1 MAGAVSHLCQQH
13 HIQAAPLRAARLPC
27 VRSGDHRHRALVTGD
42 GRPLAPSAVSRTI
55 GSTLRVE
62 KLGLRNGRRYRHPV
76 ASPRGR
82 RRLRVVHPNVR
93 APQTSRHCLFRLD
106 WIVHAPAAR
115 SQACLGHYRLHR
127 LSDEPGLDQHP
138 RAAVEGPLHPR
149 LHMGLATTSTSG
161 SPVRLH
167 PTASSVRQRLSPTP
181 WQPPAVPPSSRLDQQ
196 RHPPIAPPHA
206 DPSGAVST
214 LPRSVYPI
222 AHHLPP
228 HTITIH
234 IAATF
239 HLHQATRQNRLIMP
253 SAPINITIHSHSVH
267 DFLLLPSHH
276 RLPKLTHS
284 PAWKHQGRGGRG
296 TWDVARA
303 VTISTD

>member
-62 KLGLRNGRRYRHPV
+62 KLGLQNGRRYRHPV
-76 ASPRGR
+76 ASPRGP

-93 APQTSRHCLFRLD
+93 APQTSRHCLFRLG

-196 RHPPIAPPHA
+196 RHPPIA
-206 DPSGAVST
+206 
-214 LPRSVYPI
+214 
-222 AHHLPP
+222 HHP
-228 HTITIH
+228 
-234 IAATF
+234 
-239 HLHQATRQNRLIMP
+239 ATRRPVGSCINTAQICLPNHTPLATTHHQDSHCSHIP
-253 SAPINITIHSHSVH
+253 S
-267 DFLLLPSHH
+267 PS
-276 RLPKLTHS
+276 S
-284 PAWKHQGRGGRG
+284 
-296 TWDVARA
+296 D
-303 VTISTD
+303 